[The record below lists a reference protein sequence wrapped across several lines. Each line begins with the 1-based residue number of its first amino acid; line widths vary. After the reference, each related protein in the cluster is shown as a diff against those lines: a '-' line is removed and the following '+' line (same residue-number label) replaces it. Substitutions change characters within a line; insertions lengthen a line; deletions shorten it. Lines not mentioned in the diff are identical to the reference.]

1 MSDYFYLFSQF
12 LEALPTFLLNGMLAT
27 LYWLADSGA
36 ALVSVAC
43 AAGIAIWM
51 DAGAQ
56 NRANFRPARS
66 GRQGQ
71 NTSLDARTAQIIT
84 GVAVLFWIAS
94 QWGMGAPVP
103 WIGAAM
109 WGFGFLVLL
118 LVRQQETTTLWNVK
132 AGILIYALAVLGSRL
147 YLAYTAQLSPEQWA
161 ALIGHRNHP
170 TLPHEAVV
178 PQMELLHRWWISSI
192 CCSHLVMRTVLPN
205 LGFFRRPGSLFQRWR
220 FLCIRSL
227 TSCGVRRWAWSS

>member
-12 LEALPTFLLNGMLAT
+12 LEALPTYLLNGLLVT

-36 ALVSVAC
+36 ALVSIAC
-43 AAGIAIWM
+43 AAGIATWL

-71 NTSLDARTAQIIT
+71 NTSLDIPTAQVIT
-84 GVAVLFWIAS
+84 GIAALFWIAS

-109 WGFGFLVLL
+109 WIFGFLVLL

-161 ALIGHRNHP
+161 ALIGSTESAATVIANTRSNVTTIILWALWLVIP
-170 TLPHEAVV
+170 LGYFA
-178 PQMELLHRWWISSI
+178 MLLQQALLNPWS
-192 CCSHLVMRTVLPN
+192 LVNPLASATEVIQRYRT
-205 LGFFRRPGSLFQRWR
+205 RR
-220 FLCIRSL
+220 
-227 TSCGVRRWAWSS
+227 

>member
-1 MSDYFYLFSQF
+1 MADYFYLFSQF
-12 LEALPTFLLNGMLAT
+12 LEALPTYLLNGFLAT

-36 ALVSVAC
+36 ALVSLAC
-43 AAGIAIWM
+43 ALGIAIWM

-56 NRANFRPARS
+56 SRANFRPARS

-71 NTSLDARTAQIIT
+71 NTSLEARTAQVIT

-109 WGFGFLVLL
+109 WVFGLLVLL

-161 ALIGHRNHP
+161 ALIGTTESAATVIANTRSNVTTIILWALWLVIP
-170 TLPHEAVV
+170 LGYFA
-178 PQMELLHRWWISSI
+178 MLLQQALLNPWS
-192 CCSHLVMRTVLPN
+192 LVNPLANATEIIQRYRT
-205 LGFFRRPGSLFQRWR
+205 RQ
-220 FLCIRSL
+220 
-227 TSCGVRRWAWSS
+227 

>member
-1 MSDYFYLFSQF
+1 MSDTYYLFSQF
-12 LEALPTFLLNGMLAT
+12 LEALPTYLLNGLLAT

-71 NTSLDARTAQIIT
+71 NTSLDGRTSQIIT
-84 GVAVLFWIAS
+84 GVAVLFWITS

-132 AGILIYALAVLGSRL
+132 AGILIYAMAVLGSRL

-161 ALIGHRNHP
+161 ALIGTTESAATVIANTRSNVTTIILWALWLVIP
-170 TLPHEAVV
+170 LGYFA
-178 PQMELLHRWWISSI
+178 MLLQQALLNPWS
-192 CCSHLVMRTVLPN
+192 LVNPLANATEIIQRYRT
-205 LGFFRRPGSLFQRWR
+205 RQ
-220 FLCIRSL
+220 
-227 TSCGVRRWAWSS
+227 

>member
-1 MSDYFYLFSQF
+1 MSDTYYLFSQF
-12 LEALPTFLLNGMLAT
+12 LEALPTYLLNGLLAT

-84 GVAVLFWIAS
+84 GAAVLFWITS

-132 AGILIYALAVLGSRL
+132 AGILIYAMAVLGSRL

-161 ALIGHRNHP
+161 ALIGTTESAATVIANTRSNVTTIILWALWLVIP
-170 TLPHEAVV
+170 LGYFAMLLQQVFINPISLSTPLASA
-178 PQMELLHRWWISSI
+178 QELIERY
-192 CCSHLVMRTVLPN
+192 R
-205 LGFFRRPGSLFQRWR
+205 
-220 FLCIRSL
+220 
-227 TSCGVRRWAWSS
+227 VRR

>member
-161 ALIGHRNHP
+161 ALIGTTESAATVIANTRSNVTTIILWALWLVIP
-170 TLPHEAVV
+170 LGYFA
-178 PQMELLHRWWISSI
+178 MLLQQALLNPWS
-192 CCSHLVMRTVLPN
+192 LVNPLANATEINQRYRT
-205 LGFFRRPGSLFQRWR
+205 RQ
-220 FLCIRSL
+220 
-227 TSCGVRRWAWSS
+227 